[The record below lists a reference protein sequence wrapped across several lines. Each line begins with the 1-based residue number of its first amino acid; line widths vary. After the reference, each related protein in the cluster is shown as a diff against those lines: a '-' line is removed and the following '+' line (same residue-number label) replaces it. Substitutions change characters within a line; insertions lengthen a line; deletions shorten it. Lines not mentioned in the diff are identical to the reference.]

1 MIARTLYYSKDM
13 VSFTTGLKR
22 IYDACK
28 AVGVV
33 VEFKKEP
40 YGFTVRF
47 HRHSGEGW
55 NINIILNKYIA

>member
-1 MIARTLYYSKDM
+1 ME
-13 VSFTTGLKR
+13 SFTTGLKR

-55 NINIILNKYIA
+55 NINNSHSLDEKT